1 MNDDNMPRSSIPR
14 DPSPSLEEAV
24 VADVMRP
31 GVFSCTADTPLRTVA
46 QMMAQHHIH
55 SVVVTDIADGDN
67 AWGIVSDVDLLRA
80 ADAGAMEET
89 AGSIAATEFLNVD
102 PEEPLTRAVQLMTGH
117 EVTHVVVR
125 DEASGRPAGVLSTL
139 DVAGV
144 IAWGRA

>member
-1 MNDDNMPRSSIPR
+1 
-14 DPSPSLEEAV
+14 
-24 VADVMRP
+24 
-31 GVFSCTADTPLRTVA
+31 
-46 QMMAQHHIH
+46 
-55 SVVVTDIADGDN
+55 
-67 AWGIVSDVDLLRA
+67 
-80 ADAGAMEET
+80 MEET

-102 PEEPLTRAVQLMTGH
+102 PEAPLTRAVQLMTGH